1 MIRKNIININTLY
14 TNHDIIQ
21 NSFFEYGISDNIDEH
36 IFYTFKIN
44 GISRACLQEVVR
56 HQHLISY
63 SVKSSRYTLKELKEE
78 HPFTWLY
85 GREALYDR
93 VSKYIV
99 LTDNMSVNN
108 ASAHNLENLRK
119 LIHIGISNDKAK
131 YALPDCYKTELTMT
145 INSRSLKNFLKLRT
159 DKAALWEIRNLA
171 YELYN
176 SIIPDQRYQFIDV
189 LYKEYNLE
197 DEEPAKIIE
206 EK

>member
-1 MIRKNIININTLY
+1 LY
-14 TNHDIIQ
+14 TNHNIIQ

-78 HPFTWLY
+78 PPFTWLY

-119 LIHIGISNDKAK
+119 LIRVGISNDKAK

-176 SIIPDQRYQFIDV
+176 NIIPDQQYQFIDV
-189 LYKEYNLE
+189 LYNEYDLE

>member
-1 MIRKNIININTLY
+1 MIENNIKIDTLY

-21 NSFFEYGISDNIDEH
+21 ETFFDYNIIDNIEEH

-44 GISRACLQEVVR
+44 GVSRACLQEIVR

-78 HPFTWLY
+78 LPFTWLY
-85 GREALYDR
+85 GREALYNR
-93 VSKYIV
+93 ASKYIV

-108 ASAHNLENLRK
+108 ASVHSLENLRQLVK
-119 LIHIGISNDKAK
+119 SGISNDKTK

-145 INSRSLKNFLKLRT
+145 INSRALRNFIKLRT

-171 YELYN
+171 YVLFDNILPE
-176 SIIPDQRYQFIDV
+176 QQYQFIDG
-189 LYKEYNLE
+189 LYKEKE
-197 DEEPAKIIE
+197 
-206 EK
+206 

>member
-1 MIRKNIININTLY
+1 MIENNIKIDTLY

-21 NSFFEYGISDNIDEH
+21 ETFFDYNIIDNIEEH

-44 GISRACLQEVVR
+44 GVSRACLQEIVR

-78 HPFTWLY
+78 LPFTWLY

-93 VSKYIV
+93 ASKYIV

-108 ASAHNLENLRK
+108 ASVHSLENLRQ
-119 LIHIGISNDKAK
+119 LIKSGISNDKTK

-145 INSRSLKNFLKLRT
+145 INSRSLRNFIKLRT

-171 YELYN
+171 YVLFNNILPE
-176 SIIPDQRYQFIDV
+176 QQYQFIDV
-189 LYKEYNLE
+189 LYKEKE
-197 DEEPAKIIE
+197 
-206 EK
+206 